1 MNCSISIY
9 GFSFAAPTIIKQLGY
24 TSAEA
29 QLMTIPIYVV
39 GALST
44 VIFARLAD
52 KQQKRWLFIVIPFSI
67 ALVGFIGVLAIP
79 HPRLPGL
86 TYAFL
91 FLITGGLYPSLIGC
105 VSWVGNNLAPSFKRA
120 IGLALLMTV
129 GGLGGAVGSNI
140 FLQEQAPNYW
150 VGYGVC
156 AFIVAASIVSALIL
170 QWATKCINRK
180 RDLVPEEQVR
190 AQYTEGQYCA

>member
-105 VSWVGNNLAPSFKRA
+105 VSWVGNN
-120 IGLALLMTV
+120 
-129 GGLGGAVGSNI
+129 
-140 FLQEQAPNYW
+140 
-150 VGYGVC
+150 
-156 AFIVAASIVSALIL
+156 
-170 QWATKCINRK
+170 
-180 RDLVPEEQVR
+180 
-190 AQYTEGQYCA
+190 